1 MTKIRVPF
9 ETPEE
14 SGVYL
19 DLEVPDQNLIYSFI
33 PQEPLPVADVTTAA
47 AYAMEHPLGSKPLS
61 KLIHRGQRVVIIT
74 ENQFRAAPAHL
85 VLPPILQTIRA
96 AGAEPLIVIGTA
108 KVPPP
113 SPPEIEHML
122 GKKVKDSGI
131 PIVCN
136 DVTKPE
142 NYLYLGTTTRGIPLF
157 VLRQVAE
164 ADVKITISTT
174 QATLWGYGGS
184 GMIIP
189 AVCGNETTE
198 WNHIFALS
206 TDCRPGNNE
215 CHIQHDKY
223 EAARMVGIDMGI
235 HIIAGTHFQVLYVG
249 AGDFV
254 EAHKAAVKAYDD
266 LYRFKASQ
274 FKGAPADIVITGSNS
289 VTDHLFFHTC
299 WAVMNC
305 DPICKDGGT
314 IIQAT
319 PCPGYGG
326 WPGFA
331 LMDLM
336 KEYMPPS
343 HENQVKALR
352 ALFTKDREIWASG
365 VWWKIYEVMTRK
377 QVTIVTNKT
386 NLSMAREVGIEATDS
401 LPAAFEAALKRHGP
415 NARVAFVPYGR
426 YTVLDV

>member
-1 MTKIRVPF
+1 
-9 ETPEE
+9 
-14 SGVYL
+14 
-19 DLEVPDQNLIYSFI
+19 
-33 PQEPLPVADVTTAA
+33 
-47 AYAMEHPLGSKPLS
+47 
-61 KLIHRGQRVVIIT
+61 
-74 ENQFRAAPAHL
+74 
-85 VLPPILQTIRA
+85 
-96 AGAEPLIVIGTA
+96 
-108 KVPPP
+108 
-113 SPPEIEHML
+113 
-122 GKKVKDSGI
+122 
-131 PIVCN
+131 
-136 DVTKPE
+136 
-142 NYLYLGTTTRGIPLF
+142 
-157 VLRQVAE
+157 
-164 ADVKITISTT
+164 
-174 QATLWGYGGS
+174 
-184 GMIIP
+184 
-189 AVCGNETTE
+189 
-198 WNHIFALS
+198 
-206 TDCRPGNNE
+206 
-215 CHIQHDKY
+215 
-223 EAARMVGIDMGI
+223 MVGIDMGI
-235 HIIAGTHFQVLYVG
+235 HIIAGTRFQVLYVG

-254 EAHKAAVKAYDD
+254 EAHKAAIKAYDD

-274 FKGAPADIVITGSNS
+274 FKGSPADIVITGSS
-289 VTDHLFFHTC
+289 AVTDHLFFHTC

-343 HENQVKALR
+343 FENQVKALR

-365 VWWKIYEVMTRK
+365 IWWKIYEVMTRK

-386 NLSMAREVGIEATDS
+386 NLSMTREVGIEATDS